1 MSRLEQ
7 VAATARAVAEFARLL
22 RQHRDNELEVWADQA
37 ENSGVRKNC
46 SFATTLYCDWD
57 VVVA

>member
-1 MSRLEQ
+1 M
-7 VAATARAVAEFARLL
+7 AEFARLL